1 MKKHRINE
9 IMKNI
14 IISILFYVSMRRAN
28 LALGA
33 DPIGPDVILHAPTRN
48 SRNNTCD
55 RLR

>member
-28 LALGA
+28 LTLGA